1 MWSGWK
7 ETAERRGE
15 EGLPH
20 GNGRGSSAPLMIV
33 IENYRQNWSSDFQI
47 IRRELAGLLG
57 KQALQIDHIGS
68 TSVPEMAAKDIID
81 VQITVA
87 ALDEGIARVLVD
99 AGYVWR
105 PALAHDHVPAG
116 AEADPAMWSKMFFK
130 APPDR
135 RAANVHVRVRGAL
148 NQRYPLLFRD
158 YLRAHPRSARS
169 MAMIKRELAKRH
181 PNDEDA
187 YYDVKDP
194 VCDLV
199 WEAALAWAR
208 QSDWE
213 PAEA

>member
-1 MWSGWK
+1 MWSGRK
-7 ETAERRGE
+7 EIAERRGE
-15 EGLPH
+15 EGI
-20 GNGRGSSAPLMIV
+20 APWEWPRQFCATMIV
-33 IENYRQNWSSDFQI
+33 IGNYRQNWSSDFQI

-57 KQALQIDHIGS
+57 KRALRIDHIGS

-87 ALDEGIARVLVD
+87 ALDEGIARVLVG
-99 AGYVWR
+99 AGYIWR
-105 PALAHDHVPAG
+105 PNLTRDHVPAG

-130 APPDR
+130 APTGR
-135 RAANVHVRVRGAL
+135 RAANVHVRVSGAL